1 MGGNGI
7 GLSGPPPARLRF
19 HKNNYDLAR
28 LQVRWNPLARA
39 CFNLI
44 RGIVM
49 FGLEALDL
57 ARMQFAFT
65 VSFHIIF
72 PAITIGLAS
81 YLAVLEGLWLKTR
94 QEVYRDLYHFWSK
107 IFAVNFGMG
116 VVSGLVMAYQFGTN
130 WSAFSDFAGSVTG
143 PLLTYEVLTAFFLE
157 AGFLGVMLFGWNRVG
172 PGLHFFSTVMVAIGT
187 LISTFWILASNSWM
201 QTPQG
206 FEIVDGRVIPTDW
219 FAVVFNP
226 SFPYRLL
233 HMATAAFLATAFFV
247 GASAAWH
254 LLRGR
259 DNPAIRKM
267 LSMAMWMALIVAPV
281 QAFIGDMHGLNTL
294 KHQPV
299 KIAAI
304 EGHWE
309 NREGEATPLILFGWP
324 DMEREETRFKVEIP
338 YLGSLIL
345 THSLDQQVPAL
356 KEFPKE
362 DRPNSTVVFWS
373 FRIMVALG
381 LAMILAGVWSL
392 WLRWRGGLF
401 SSRPFLYFCLWM
413 GPSGLIA
420 ILAGWFTTEMGRQPW
435 VVYGLMRTS
444 EAVSHHSVAQLS
456 LTLVMFVVVYFA
468 VFGAGFAY
476 LLRLVRKGPVTDEGK
491 EQGTGGPGQQ
501 RTPARPLSA
510 ADESADDDTSGDALG
525 TRN

>member
-1 MGGNGI
+1 
-7 GLSGPPPARLRF
+7 
-19 HKNNYDLAR
+19 
-28 LQVRWNPLARA
+28 
-39 CFNLI
+39 
-44 RGIVM
+44 M

-57 ARMQFAFT
+57 ARIQFAFT
-65 VSFHIIF
+65 ISFHIIF

-81 YLAVLEGLWLKTR
+81 YLAVLEGLWLKTG

-130 WSAFSDFAGSVTG
+130 WSAFSDFAGAVTG

-157 AGFLGVMLFGWNRVG
+157 AGFLGVMLFGWHRVG

-201 QTPQG
+201 HTPQG
-206 FEIVDGRVIPTDW
+206 FEIIDGRVIPVDW
-219 FAVVFNP
+219 LAVVFNP
-226 SFPYRLL
+226 SFPYRLA

-267 LSMAMWMALIVAPV
+267 LSMALWMALLVAPI
-281 QAFIGDMHGLNTL
+281 QAMIGDLHGLNTL
-294 KHQPV
+294 KYQPA

-309 NREGEATPLILFGWP
+309 NHGDEPTPLILFGWP
-324 DMEREETRFKVEIP
+324 DMQREETRFKLEIP
-338 YLGSLIL
+338 ALGSLIL

-356 KEFPKE
+356 KEFAPE
-362 DRPNSTVVFWS
+362 DRANSTVVFWT
-373 FRIMVALG
+373 FRVMVALG
-381 LAMILAGVWSL
+381 LLMILTGLWGL
-392 WLRWRGGLF
+392 WLRRRGKLF
-401 SSRPFLYFCLWM
+401 ENRAFLHLAVWM

-420 ILAGWFTTEMGRQPW
+420 LLAGWFTTEIGRQPW
-435 VVYGLMRTS
+435 VIHGLMRTADAS
-444 EAVSHHSVAQLS
+444 SGHGLVQMS
-456 LTLVMFVVVYFA
+456 LTLTLFVVVYFA
-468 VFGAGFAY
+468 LFGVGLGY
-476 LLRLVRKGPVTDEGK
+476 MMRLVRKGPVTGEGL
-491 EQGTGGPGQQ
+491 EVVEGGPGQHH
-501 RTPARPLSA
+501 TPSRPLSA
-510 ADESADDDTSGDALG
+510 AEEDLHENGSDRLSE
-525 TRN
+525 RS